1 MPIILLCLSIAN
13 NPPRNMKRCLLA
25 PVHRCCL
32 SEAGPSRYASI
43 PAAAVAPSS
52 LVRLPPRQYVAAP
65 QPLFTGQRFAS
76 TKPTQSKKEIVP
88 DGKPTDERIG
98 MNAMVRQVD
107 SETGRL
113 QQEPRRVRDILASLD
128 RSAYFLEQVTPAFAD
143 KDGSNERL
151 AVCKV
156 VSKRESYR
164 AYKAR
169 KSAASA
175 TKSAGSNAQST
186 VQLTWLT
193 TDNDLRHKVG
203 RSRKSLFK
211 NGRGAQVEWDIVTKK
226 AKGAASGSKSDKEK
240 VLERLEELMV
250 AEPEDSDQHQDQDQ
264 NQGEAGENEA
274 KQGKGKQGKIVRIR
288 RRGEPEWDGDHRCR
302 LTYEAYIK

>member
-1 MPIILLCLSIAN
+1 
-13 NPPRNMKRCLLA
+13 
-25 PVHRCCL
+25 
-32 SEAGPSRYASI
+32 
-43 PAAAVAPSS
+43 
-52 LVRLPPRQYVAAP
+52 
-65 QPLFTGQRFAS
+65 
-76 TKPTQSKKEIVP
+76 
-88 DGKPTDERIG
+88 

-156 VSKRESYR
+156 VSKTESYR

-169 KSAASA
+169 KSAASS
-175 TKSAGSNAQST
+175 TKAASSNAKSV

-193 TDNDLRHKVG
+193 TDNDLGHKVG
-203 RSRKSLFK
+203 RSRKSLFRHGK
-211 NGRGAQVEWDIVTKK
+211 GAQVEWDIVTKK
-226 AKGAASGSKSDKEK
+226 AKGAASGSKGDKAR

-264 NQGEAGENEA
+264 DQDQGETEENEA
-274 KQGKGKQGKIVRIR
+274 KQGKGKQGKVVRIR

-302 LTYEAYIK
+302 MTYEAYIK